1 MDRKKELKEQYKN
14 MKPDMG
20 VLMVKNKQN
29 NKCYVEG
36 TQNLKAKL
44 NRIRF
49 SLEFGSC
56 PVRELQEEWKAY
68 GEESFTLD
76 ILEQLEYDDDESKT
90 DYSEELAILEMIWKD
105 KLSKQGM
112 AIYNG

>member
-20 VLMVKNKQN
+20 ILMVKNEKN

-49 SLEFGSC
+49 SLEFGSF
-56 PVRELQEEWKAY
+56 PVRDLQEEWKAY
-68 GEESFTLD
+68 GEQSFTFQV
-76 ILEQLEYDDDESKT
+76 LEQLEYDKDETRT
-90 DYSEELAILEMIWKD
+90 DYSDDLAILELIWKER
-105 KLSKQGM
+105 LAGQGM
-112 AIYNG
+112 AIYKG